1 MQPDIVALG
10 EPLIEFSATA
20 PGGLVNGARFVAGCG
35 GDTCNFVVA
44 VSRLG
49 GRAGYIARIGD
60 DPFAGLLRR
69 CWEQEGVDAA
79 HVETDPASRTG
90 IYFIT
95 RENKDHI
102 FTYYREGSAASRIT
116 PDHLPEDYI
125 RRARWLHVSG
135 ISQAIS
141 ESAAATVDRAIAIAR
156 EAQIVVSYD
165 PNLRLKLWPLD
176 QAREII
182 HRTISRVDILLPSY
196 EDAFKLTGQ
205 QDPEDIV
212 QTYLAMGPATVALKL
227 GAEGALLGAQ
237 APQSG
242 KQTLTRVA
250 ACPVEVVDASG
261 AGDTFDAAFAV
272 SRLAGRPAEESVRFA
287 NAAGALVTTG
297 IGTIAPIPE
306 QEAVQVLMGR
316 PQAAVFQTLTGD
328 AARRES

>member
-10 EPLIEFSATA
+10 EPLIEFSAA
-20 PGGLVNGARFVAGCG
+20 AAGGLVDGARFVAGCG

-44 VSRLG
+44 ASRLG

-95 RENKDHI
+95 RENKAHI
-102 FTYYREGSAASRIT
+102 FTYYREGSAASRIM
-116 PDHLPEDYI
+116 PDHLPQDYI

-141 ESAAATVDRAIAIAR
+141 ESAAATVEKAITIAR
-156 EAQIVVSYD
+156 DAQTVISYD

-176 QAREII
+176 PARDII
-182 HRTISRVDILLPSY
+182 HRTAAHADIFLPSY
-196 EDAFKLTGQ
+196 EDACQLSGK
-205 QDPEDIV
+205 QDPEEIV
-212 QTYLAMGPATVALKL
+212 QTYLAMGPATVVLKL
-227 GAEGALLGAQ
+227 GAEGALLGVS

-242 KQTLTRVA
+242 RPALTRVA
-250 ACPVEVVDASG
+250 ACPVEAVDASG

-272 SRLAGRPAEESVRFA
+272 CRLAGRSLVECVRFA

-297 IGTIAPIPE
+297 IGTVAPIPNR
-306 QEAVQVLMGR
+306 EAVDALLGR
-316 PQAAVFQTLTGD
+316 P
-328 AARRES
+328 